1 MTSLSDELLP
11 VIKRAARNVAY
22 QWPGVIEADDVEQS
36 ICLHLLERPSSIR
49 KVEQMDQM
57 AQYRAIIGVGHQIA
71 SQERTDYAY
80 YKGAYRY
87 SVNEVKELL
96 KAGALKEHDEGVNAV
111 DYSEEKVSTGKTEP
125 TTLIPVQV
133 TDLRAALKLLA
144 DRNELQT
151 TALIKRYRLDEF
163 PETPAEKMVL
173 KRAHEALTS
182 EMNRV
187 RRTDHVTRDDG
198 PGTRQPITREQARF
212 QSKDAWD
219 ATYTPSQVRDNAIE
233 PEVQA

>member
-1 MTSLSDELLP
+1 MTSLNELLP

-22 QWPGVIEADDVEQS
+22 QWPGVVEADDVEQS
-36 ICLHLLERPSSIR
+36 ICVRLLESEGS
-49 KVEQMDQM
+49 VEKIIAMDQM
-57 AQYRAIIGVGHQIA
+57 AKYRAIVGMGHQIA
-71 SQERTDYAY
+71 SQERTDYAH

-87 SVNEVKELL
+87 SVNEVKQLL
-96 KAGALKEHDEGVNAV
+96 KSGALKEHDEGVNAV
-111 DYSEEKVSTGKTEP
+111 DYSEEKVSTGKSEP

-144 DRNELQT
+144 DRNENYAV
-151 TALIKRYRLDEF
+151 ALINRYRLDEI
-163 PETPAEKMVL
+163 PQTQRDKDAL
-173 KRAHEALTS
+173 KNGTTALTN

-219 ATYTPSQVRDNAIE
+219 ATYTPAQIRDNAIE
-233 PEVQA
+233 PEVQP

>member
-1 MTSLSDELLP
+1 MTSLNELLP
-11 VIKRAARNVAY
+11 VIKRAARSVAY
-22 QWPGVIEADDVEQS
+22 QWPGVVEADDVEQS
-36 ICLHLLERPSSIR
+36 ICVRLLESEGSVEKIR
-49 KVEQMDQM
+49 AMDQM
-57 AQYRAIIGVGHQIA
+57 ATYRAIVGIGHQIA

-87 SVNEVKELL
+87 SVNEVKSLL
-96 KAGALKEHDEGVNAV
+96 SGGALKEHDEGVNAL

-144 DRNELQT
+144 ERNELQA
-151 TALIKRYRLDEF
+151 TALVKRYRLDEF
-163 PETPAEKMVL
+163 PEGDAAKSVL
-173 KRAHEALTS
+173 KRAHVALTD